1 MQFKNLEEYEFC
13 NIPTFVKCFKG
24 YKGFIPTYGIAV
36 YDCFGI
42 TPTQATDYHGECTT
56 GVEKDIVA
64 FIEDNL
70 ETADIAWHTTE
81 DISEVEKLADYGWIK
96 TVGVSMVSNHESSIY
111 NRIAK
116 KGVYIIASA
125 GNDSSK
131 TRSRY
136 PAHQDKCNAVSA
148 VTMFMNKLSWPNY
161 SNEHP
166 KNDLSGFTNLYVE
179 YLDESGKECID
190 DEFGGTSCAR
200 PFISGIHDIFQHWHW
215 CTFNRWASYTEVNKY
230 LLNAGH
236 ELGKSARDD
245 EKGWGIPI
253 LPKYPLLKWWVW
265 YLDYAVR
272 RLGMFDIYQYGIDMD
287 STAKR
292 GIIWSMASSM
302 LGYTVSSLS
311 NLQQS
316 KARTALIDKG
326 IHLYSDAIESPILKG
341 DLLIM
346 IARYKL
352 KEAKDTDGDGIAD
365 IIDLDNVDWG
375 NYEKKLAYYTT
386 HVDVLEEQF
395 NLPIYSA
402 GKALFENVTYA
413 EALAILCRG
422 LGGYIEDYNF
432 IDLID

>member
-1 MQFKNLEEYEFC
+1 MQIKNKEEYEFC
-13 NIPTFVKCFKG
+13 NIPLFCECFKG

-42 TPTQATDYHGECTT
+42 TPTQPTDYHGECTT

-64 FIEDNL
+64 FIEENL
-70 ETADIAWHTTE
+70 ETADIVWHTTE
-81 DISEVEKLADYGWIK
+81 DINEVEKLADYGWIK
-96 TVGVSMVSNHESSIY
+96 TVGISMVSNSEISAY

-116 KGVYIIASA
+116 KGVFIVASA

-136 PAHQDKCNAVSA
+136 PAHQDKCTAVSA
-148 VTMFMNKLSWPNY
+148 VTLFMNKLSWPSY

-166 KNDLSGFTNLYVE
+166 KNDTSGFTNLYVE
-179 YLDESGKECID
+179 YLNEIGVKCFD

-200 PFISGIHDIFQHWHW
+200 PFISGIADITMFWHW
-215 CTFNRWASYTEVNKY
+215 CTFNRWPSYLEVNKY

-236 ELGKSARDD
+236 TVEQSSRTD
-245 EKGWGIPI
+245 ERGWGIPI

-272 RLGMFDIYQYGIDMD
+272 RLGMFDIYEYGIDMD
-287 STAKR
+287 GTAKR
-292 GIIWSMASSM
+292 GVIWAMAVSM
-302 LGYTVSSLS
+302 LGTSISSLS
-311 NLQQS
+311 AFQQV
-316 KARTALIDKG
+316 KAREALIEKG
-326 IHLYSDAIESPILKG
+326 IHLYSDSIESPILKG

-352 KEAKDTDGDGIAD
+352 RNESDVDNDGIAD
-365 IIDLDNVDWG
+365 IIDIDNVDWG
-375 NYEKKLAYYTT
+375 NYDEKLAYYMA
-386 HVDVLEEQF
+386 HVDVLKDLF
-395 NLPIYSA
+395 DVPIYA
-402 GKALFENVTYA
+402 TGKALFENVTYA
-413 EALAILCRG
+413 EALTILCRG
-422 LGGYIEDYNF
+422 IGGYIEDFTF